1 MRQETRQIQTAGPLD
16 LREELQRWFGFSS
29 FRLGQEEIIRR
40 VLSGENL
47 LVVMPT
53 GSGKSL
59 CYQLPALL
67 LPHLTVVISPLIALM
82 KDQVDALSERLP
94 QAATFINSSIPLEE
108 QAGRLRATLAG
119 QYKMLYVAPERLR
132 LASFARALAQATVS
146 LFVVDE
152 AHCISEWGHDFRPDY
167 LYLREMIPRLNH
179 PPVLALTAT
188 ATPDVQS
195 DIIHQLNV
203 PGMARLITG
212 FNRPNLSFEVRYA
225 PDEKAKLRHLKRL
238 LEEIPGCGIIYTGTR
253 RETEEVADFAAAVG
267 HRRAVFYHAGLPPE
281 QRTQVQEAFM
291 GGQVEIV
298 VATNA
303 FGMGVD
309 KADLRFVIHYALP
322 GTVEAYY
329 QEAGRAGRDGDLAR
343 CFLLYSP
350 SDRALQEFLIDND
363 APTVE
368 ELREMLRHIRQACFD
383 RTAVIASETLE
394 QLTGLRDV
402 QIRVGIKYLEEMGVL
417 THLGDA
423 AEGMTLELHTFE
435 VAEEQAREN
444 IEAIQRRRA
453 LKHRKL
459 GAMIRYAE
467 TSGCRRQ
474 FILNYF
480 GDTSAPEAWGLCC
493 DNHVTTPAAHEE
505 DPNPEASRVAQTI
518 LRCVTQ
524 PRYGLGK
531 GRLIGVL
538 KGSQSK
544 KIGKDLQKLDTFGA
558 LSRFTGDAL
567 ATMIDQL
574 LTEGYLKPVGGE
586 YPVLALT
593 PLGRQA
599 LEQNLPV
606 PLQLPTQSMK
616 AAAGPLSTPWTAAEG
631 GTKAGPTSPPTG
643 AKGESKGLP
652 AEGSPLPETIQETY
666 RLYVA
671 GYDLQGIA
679 QVRGLTEGTIGQ
691 HLAILIGAGLVR
703 LEDFVSAERQARI
716 RAVLEQPGMDT
727 LRQVKAALGEE
738 FSYTDIRMVA
748 EDRRR
753 RLQVAQSLADT
764 APPAPP
770 AALSAPSPVSPPPST
785 ELGLESCKPDDIEE
799 FLARDRPMPLFG
811 AWEAGWALAFNA
823 RFHGNRWQRT
833 ETGEWVYRLKYRGQ
847 REYAER
853 LGQRMA
859 ELLRR
864 TPELNACDFMV
875 PIPPSLQE
883 RTFDPV
889 TELVLVLSRHS
900 GMPVSLG
907 ILTRTRQ
914 VAPQKEMESQA
925 QKEANVRGL
934 FRVLCPARL
943 RDRKILV
950 VDDFFDSGATLNEC
964 ARTLAAAGARS
975 ICVLTASK
983 TIHHG

>member
-1 MRQETRQIQTAGPLD
+1 MVEVPSPIPTAGTPD
-16 LREELQRWFGFSS
+16 LREALQRWFGFSS
-29 FRLGQEEIIRR
+29 FRPGQEEIIRR
-40 VLSGENL
+40 VLRGENL

-82 KDQVDALSERLP
+82 KDQVDALTERLP

-108 QAGRLRATLAG
+108 QAGRLRAALAG
-119 QYKMLYVAPERLR
+119 QYKMLYVAPERFR
-132 LASFARALAQATVS
+132 LASFARALTRATVS

-167 LYLREMIPRLNH
+167 LYLREVIPRLNH

-188 ATPDVQS
+188 ATPDVQA
-195 DIIHQLNV
+195 DIIRQLNV
-203 PGMARLITG
+203 PRMGRLITG

-238 LEEIPGCGIIYTGTR
+238 LEEIPGCGIIYAGTR

-281 QRTQVQEAFM
+281 QRTRVQEAFM
-291 GGQVEIV
+291 GGEVEIV
-298 VATNA
+298 AATNA

-309 KADLRFVIHYALP
+309 KADLRFVIHYTLP
-322 GTVEAYY
+322 GTLEAYY
-329 QEAGRAGRDGDLAR
+329 QEAGRAGRDGRLAR
-343 CFLLYSP
+343 CLLLYSP

-363 APTVE
+363 APTLE

-402 QIRVGIKYLEEMGVL
+402 QVRVGLKQLEEMGVL

-423 AEGMTLELHTFE
+423 AEGMTLELQAFE
-435 VAEEQAREN
+435 ISTDQAREN
-444 IEAIQRRRA
+444 EEATRRRRA

-480 GDTSAPEAWGLCC
+480 GDTSAPEAEGLCC
-493 DNHVTTPAAHEE
+493 DNHIAAPGAQE
-505 DPNPEASRVAQTI
+505 DQDPEATRVAHTI

-531 GRLIGVL
+531 GRLIAVL

-544 KIGKDLQKLDTFGA
+544 KVGSDLQKLDTFGA
-558 LSRFTGDAL
+558 LSQFTREAL
-567 ATMIDQL
+567 ATMVDQL
-574 LTEGYLKPVGGE
+574 LTEGYLKPIGGE

-593 PLGRQA
+593 PRGQQA
-599 LEQNLPV
+599 LEQHLPV
-606 PLQLPTQSMK
+606 PLSLPRGPDKPSRSLLETDGRPLAREASQL
-616 AAAGPLSTPWTAAEG
+616 TA
-631 GTKAGPTSPPTG
+631 
-643 AKGESKGLP
+643 
-652 AEGSPLPETIQETY
+652 TIQETY
-666 RLYVA
+666 RLYAA
-671 GYDLQGIA
+671 GYDLPGIA
-679 QVRGLTEGTIGQ
+679 QARGLTEGTVGA
-691 HLAILIGAGLVR
+691 HLATLIRVGLAR
-703 LEDFVSAERQARI
+703 LEDFVSPERQARI
-716 RAVLEQPGMDT
+716 REVLEQSGGGT
-727 LRQVKAALGEE
+727 LRQVKEALGEE
-738 FSYTDIRMVA
+738 FSYTEIRMVV
-748 EDRRR
+748 EDLR
-753 RLQVAQSLADT
+753 RLREGGAGLEL
-764 APPAPP
+764 PPAPAGP
-770 AALSAPSPVSPPPST
+770 PSPGPEQDIGPSPP
-785 ELGLESCKPDDIEE
+785 DDVEE
-799 FLARDRPMPLFG
+799 FLSHDRPKPLFG
-811 AWEAGWALAFNA
+811 AWDTGWALAFNA
-823 RFHGNRWQRT
+823 RFEGDRWRRT

-853 LGQRMA
+853 LGQQMA
-859 ELLRR
+859 ALLQR
-864 TPELNACDFMV
+864 TPALNQCDFMV
-875 PIPPSLQE
+875 PIPPSGKE
-883 RTFDPV
+883 REFDPV
-889 TELVLVLSRHS
+889 TELVLALSRHS

-907 ILTRTRQ
+907 LLTRTRQ
-914 VAPQKEMESQA
+914 VAPQKDMESQA

-934 FRVLCPARL
+934 FRVLYPERL
-943 RDRKILV
+943 RDRKVLL

-964 ARTLAAAGARS
+964 TRTLLAAGARTV
-975 ICVLTASK
+975 CVLTASK